1 MKNKEK
7 WNPELKK
14 SHSKKF
20 QDRKR
25 FYEGELDRLF
35 RGVIRGFISILV
47 NGFFEGSVGVDYE
60 IFVEDYS
67 NVTEDKLVE
76 VLKAANSSGN
86 FSLNLDQIDPIRLE
100 EEETS
105 TSPPSPS
112 KGPLNTW
119 QIVLIV
125 AVALVL
131 TLMVV
136 ILILVVSSVLML
148 MFFLPHNDVMIA
160 QQPQYVPF
168 NRCAANVYCS
178 RSLIYERNLLFNSP

>member
-7 WNPELKK
+7 WDPELKK
-14 SHSKKF
+14 THSKKF
-20 QDRKR
+20 QNLKR
-25 FYEGELDRLF
+25 FYEELLDRLF
-35 RGVIRGFISILV
+35 RRNIRGFISILV
-47 NGFFEGSVGVDYE
+47 NGFFQGSIGVDYE

-105 TSPPSPS
+105 TSPPSE
-112 KGPLNTW
+112 GPLNTW
-119 QIVLIV
+119 QIVLI
-125 AVALVL
+125 AAIALVL

-136 ILILVVSSVLML
+136 ILILVVSSVLILL
-148 MFFLPHNDVMIA
+148 MVVSATRHDITTTTIH
-160 QQPQYVPF
+160 
-168 NRCAANVYCS
+168 
-178 RSLIYERNLLFNSP
+178 SL

>member
-1 MKNKEK
+1 MKIKEK
-7 WNPELKK
+7 WDPELEK
-14 SHSKKF
+14 SHSKTF

-25 FYEGELDRLF
+25 FYEEVLDRLF
-35 RGVIRGFISILV
+35 RRIIRGFISILV
-47 NGFFEGSVGVDYE
+47 NGFFEGSIGVDYE

-67 NVTEDKLVE
+67 NVTEDKFGE

-86 FSLNLDQIDPIRLE
+86 FSLNLDQIDPVRLE

-119 QIVLIV
+119 QIVLIA

-131 TLMVV
+131 TLVVV
-136 ILILVVSSVLML
+136 ILILVVSSVLILL
-148 MFFLPHNDVMIA
+148 MFFFLAHVMIA
-160 QQPQYVPF
+160 QQPQYIPF
-168 NRCAANVYCS
+168 NRCAGN
-178 RSLIYERNLLFNSP
+178 